1 MITPVDRSTERRR
14 IHKRIRHKIS
24 GMPERPRL
32 CIYRS
37 LKYIYAQIVDDTQG
51 RTLAAAST
59 AEKDVRKSLKSGGN
73 IEASK
78 LVGKAIAERARAK
91 GIETVVFDRG
101 GYLYHG
107 RIKAVAEAARESGLK
122 F

>member
-1 MITPVDRSTERRR
+1 MITPIDRSAERRR
-14 IHKRIRHKIS
+14 IHRRIRQKIS
-24 GMPERPRL
+24 GNPNRPRL

-37 LKYIYAQIVDDTQG
+37 LKYVYAQIVDDAQG
-51 RTLAAAST
+51 KTLVAAST
-59 AEKDVRKSLKSGGN
+59 AEKRVRGDLKQAGN

-78 LVGKAIAERARAK
+78 AVGKAIAERARAK
-91 GIETVVFDRG
+91 GIEAVVFDRG

>member
-1 MITPVDRSTERRR
+1 M
-14 IHKRIRHKIS
+14 
-24 GMPERPRL
+24 
-32 CIYRS
+32 
-37 LKYIYAQIVDDTQG
+37 YAQIVDDAKGT
-51 RTLAAAST
+51 TLVSAST
-59 AEKDVRKSLKSGGN
+59 AEKDVRGDMKLGGN

-78 LVGKAIAERARAK
+78 LVGKAIAERAREK
-91 GIETVVFDRG
+91 GIEAVVFDRG

>member
-1 MITPVDRSTERRR
+1 MITPIDRSGERCR
-14 IHKRIRHKIS
+14 IHSRIRRTIS
-24 GMPERPRL
+24 GDSGRPRL
-32 CIYRS
+32 CVYRS
-37 LKYIYAQIVDDTQG
+37 SKYIYAQIVDDTQG
-51 RTLAAAST
+51 KTLVAAST
-59 AEKDVRKSLKSGGN
+59 TEKNVRGDLKNAGN
-73 IEASK
+73 IQASK

-107 RIKAVAEAARESGLK
+107 RVKAVAEAAREAGLK

>member
-1 MITPVDRSTERRR
+1 MITPIDRSGERRR
-14 IHKRIRHKIS
+14 IHRRIREKIS
-24 GMPERPRL
+24 GNADRPRL
-32 CIYRS
+32 CVYRS
-37 LKYIYAQIVDDTQG
+37 SKYVYAQIVDDAQG
-51 RTLAAAST
+51 KTLVSAST
-59 AEKDVRKSLKSGGN
+59 AEKDVRGGLKQAGN

-78 LVGKAIAERARAK
+78 VVGKAIAERAKAK

-107 RIKAVAEAARESGLK
+107 RIKAVAEAAREAGLK

>member
-1 MITPVDRSTERRR
+1 MITAMDRSSERRR
-14 IHKRIRHKIS
+14 VHRRIRRRIS
-24 GMPERPRL
+24 GNSDRPRL
-32 CIYRS
+32 CVFRS
-37 LKYIYAQIVDDTQG
+37 LKYMYAQIVDDVKGT
-51 RTLAAAST
+51 TLVSAST
-59 AEKDVRKSLKSGGN
+59 AEKDVRGDMKQGGN

-78 LVGKAIAERARAK
+78 LVGKAIAERAKEK
-91 GIETVVFDRG
+91 GIEAVVFDRG

>member
-1 MITPVDRSTERRR
+1 MITPVDRSAERRR
-14 IHKRIRHKIS
+14 IHKRIREKIS
-24 GMPERPRL
+24 GNSTRPRL

-59 AEKDVRKSLKSGGN
+59 AEKDVRKELKNAGN
-73 IEASK
+73 VEASK
-78 LVGKAIAERARAK
+78 VVGKTIAERARAK
-91 GIETVVFDRG
+91 GIEAVVFDRG

-107 RIKAVAEAARESGLK
+107 RIKAVAEAAREAGLK

>member
-1 MITPVDRSTERRR
+1 MITPVDRANERQRIHRR
-14 IHKRIRHKIS
+14 IREKVAGS
-24 GMPERPRL
+24 ANRPRL
-32 CIYRS
+32 CVYRS
-37 LKYIYAQIVDDTQG
+37 LKYTYAQIVDDSQG
-51 RTLAAAST
+51 KTLVAAST
-59 AEKDVRKSLKSGGN
+59 AEKDVRSTLKHTGN

-78 LVGKAIAERARAK
+78 DVGKMIAERARAK

-107 RIKAVAEAARESGLK
+107 RIKAIAEAARESGLK